1 MNFPDGYAIMLPI
14 NHIKRYKA
22 MELKEKYTIDDLR
35 AILIRLREPD
45 GCPWDRVQTHQSI
58 KKSLIEE
65 TYEAIDALDFG
76 DDRAFANELGD
87 VLLQVVFHARLA
99 EERGAFDFDDVVTEI
114 CTKLITRHTHV
125 FGADHAGTVE
135 ESLNTWE
142 KNKKKEKNIST
153 YTGVLR
159 DVPKYLPALMRA
171 EKIQKKARGFGFD
184 RDNIEGVYEKLAE
197 ETEDLK
203 DAQKEAVPER
213 IREEYGDLLFSVVS
227 LGRFLDTDP
236 ETALTAASNKFINR
250 FEKMEAAAK
259 ENGLNLADL
268 SAEEMDSLCGSV
280 K

>member
-1 MNFPDGYAIMLPI
+1 
-14 NHIKRYKA
+14 

-76 DDRAFANELGD
+76 DDHAFANELGD

-125 FGADHAGTVE
+125 FGEDHAGTVE

-153 YTGVLR
+153 YTDALR

-184 RDNIEGVYEKLAE
+184 WDNIEGVYEKLAE
-197 ETEDLK
+197 ETSEL
-203 DAQKEAVPER
+203 KEALEEGAAEH
-213 IREEYGDLLFSVVS
+213 IREEYGDLLFTIVN

-236 ETALTAASNKFINR
+236 ETALAAASNKFINR
-250 FEKMEAAAK
+250 FERMEEKAQ
-259 ENGLNLADL
+259 EEGRDLADM
-268 SAEEMDSLCGSV
+268 SMADMDSLWNAV

>member
-1 MNFPDGYAIMLPI
+1 
-14 NHIKRYKA
+14 

-65 TYEAIDALDFG
+65 TYEVIDALDFG
-76 DDRAFANELGD
+76 DDHAFANELGD

-125 FGADHAGTVE
+125 FGKDHAGTVE

-153 YTGVLR
+153 YTDVLR

-184 RDNIEGVYEKLAE
+184 WDNIEGVYQKLAE
-197 ETEDLK
+197 ETAEL
-203 DAQKEAVPER
+203 KEALEEGTQDH
-213 IREEYGDLLFSVVS
+213 IREEYGDLLFTVVN

-250 FEKMEAAAK
+250 FERMEKKAQ
-259 ENGLNLADL
+259 EEGRELADM
-268 SAEEMDSLCGSV
+268 SVADMDSLWNAV